1 MEKMAVVKVIEILAE
16 SEIGWEAATQEA
28 VAEAAKTVKNI
39 QSVYIKEF
47 QAIVR
52 NDKITTYRVDAKIS
66 FIVGEK
72 Q

>member
-1 MEKMAVVKVIEILAE
+1 MEVVKVIEILAE
-16 SEIGWEAATQEA
+16 SELGWEAATQEA
-28 VAEAAKTVKNI
+28 VAEVAKTVKNI

-47 QAIVR
+47 QAIVQ
-52 NDKITTYRVDAKIS
+52 NDKITTYRVNAKIS